1 VAAWV
6 HGEGLD
12 MMRRRFPRF
21 ADRVAKHPACL
32 ALAGAFRRMGEMV
45 EG

>member
-1 VAAWV
+1 
-6 HGEGLD
+6 
-12 MMRRRFPRF
+12 MRRRFPRF